1 MKGYFI
7 MKIHQILRSLREDND
22 KKQQDIANILEIK
35 QQQYSVY
42 ENGKQ
47 EFPTR
52 HIKTL
57 CLYYGVSADYI
68 LGLPEGLDYP
78 KR

>member
-7 MKIHQILRSLREDND
+7 MQIHQILRSLREDND

-52 HIKTL
+52 HIKIGRASCRERVL
-57 CLYYGVSADYI
+57 RCV
-68 LGLPEGLDYP
+68 
-78 KR
+78 